1 MRAHVLCPI
10 IAIPAPRSR
19 QFYFNIQ
26 VRIYTVLPASGSSD
40 GIFNLRDLW
49 RLGLDEQNVA
59 TRVLASTVEIHTLN
73 SIAAV
78 RQQPSILSCRADA
91 SYQATTLRSGAE
103 PMDIEQRV
111 LETEMNAERVESA
124 LQGLVIWLLSKPV
137 LRNAETG
144 AGVVNWLTSDGQW
157 DGLYPEICGYY
168 LRYLAP
174 AAPATGEPLF
184 ERSATPSPRPRWSNG
199 TGRDTSFRSAA
210 VRGHRAHQNYTPKA
224 ARRDGQVKHK
234 AEDGTRGE
242 RRSSRSSICR
252 KAKEVSRSIAPI
264 KIKPPVWN
272 REPR

>member
-1 MRAHVLCPI
+1 LI
-10 IAIPAPRSR
+10 FKSG
-19 QFYFNIQ
+19 FD
-26 VRIYTVLPASGSSD
+26 TVLPGSGSSD
-40 GIFNLRDLW
+40 GIFTLRDLW

-59 TRVLASTVEIHTLN
+59 TMFLASTVEIHTLN

-78 RQQPSILSCRADA
+78 RQQRSILSCRADA

-111 LETEMNAERVESA
+111 LETEMNAERVESRCR
-124 LQGLVIWLLSKPV
+124 VIWLLSKPV
-137 LRNAETG
+137 LRTAETG

-184 ERSATPSPRPRWSNG
+184 ERYPQHRRLGLAGPMGLAETHRSGRRQFAATAPIKIIP
-199 TGRDTSFRSAA
+199 
-210 VRGHRAHQNYTPKA
+210 PKA

-242 RRSSRSSICR
+242 RRSSRSRICR
-252 KAKEVSRSIAPI
+252 KAKEVSRSIAPRWI
-264 KIKPPVWN
+264 QAA
-272 REPR
+272 RLES